1 MVHNVFVIFQVEILE
16 LIGTVN
22 FRVVTH
28 LEACCSEVNEI
39 SNIVLMFEGFLLI
52 YIDKKYISFP
62 LEY

>member
-28 LEACCSEVNEI
+28 LEACCSEVERGDNHYLGVC
-39 SNIVLMFEGFLLI
+39 SDTVL
-52 YIDKKYISFP
+52 YIIHTILK
-62 LEY
+62 